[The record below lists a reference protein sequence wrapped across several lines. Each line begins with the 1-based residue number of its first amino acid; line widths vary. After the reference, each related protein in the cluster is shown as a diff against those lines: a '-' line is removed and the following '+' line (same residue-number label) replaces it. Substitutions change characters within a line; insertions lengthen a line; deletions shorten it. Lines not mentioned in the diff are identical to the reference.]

1 MSDELLVSQC
11 APTLAGLKTANMFS
25 AEYESR
31 EEVTAQLRRLNAVLV
46 PKGLRILPMRYMQ
59 SRVLLYLY
67 RPDALRRD
75 LENSDARDILRDCG
89 YETCDRAESCLSC
102 LIGKMRNNADFPHE
116 VGLFLG
122 YPPEDVR
129 GFIEHRG
136 KDFALSGY
144 WKVYGNPDAARALFA
159 RYTACSEEFCKK
171 LDDGARFEDLVVA
184 S

>member
-102 LIGKMRNNADFPHE
+102 LIGKMRNNADFPH
-116 VGLFLG
+116 
-122 YPPEDVR
+122 
-129 GFIEHRG
+129 
-136 KDFALSGY
+136 
-144 WKVYGNPDAARALFA
+144 
-159 RYTACSEEFCKK
+159 
-171 LDDGARFEDLVVA
+171 
-184 S
+184 

>member
-31 EEVTAQLRRLNAVLV
+31 EKMTAELRRLNAVLV
-46 PKGLRILPMRYMQ
+46 PRGLR
-59 SRVLLYLY
+59 RVLLYLY

-89 YETCDRAESCLSC
+89 YEACCRAESCLSC
-102 LIGKMRNNADFPHE
+102 LIGKMRSSADFPHE

-129 GFIEHRG
+129 GFMENRAAGFKLIG
-136 KDFALSGY
+136 C
-144 WKVYGNPDAARALFA
+144 WKVYGDVDAAREKFKSFESCTLRSRGKALD
-159 RYTACSEEFCKK
+159 EIIQ
-171 LDDGARFEDLVVA
+171 
-184 S
+184 

>member
-1 MSDELLVSQC
+1 
-11 APTLAGLKTANMFS
+11 MFS

-31 EEVTAQLRRLNAVLV
+31 EKMTAELRRLNAVLV
-46 PKGLRILPMRYMQ
+46 PRGLRILPMRYMQ

-89 YETCDRAESCLSC
+89 YEACCRAESCLSC
-102 LIGKMRNNADFPHE
+102 LIGKMRSGADFPHE

-129 GFIEHRG
+129 GFMEKRRRGLQAHRLLEGLRRRGRG
-136 KDFALSGY
+136 KRKIQKLRELHSPQPRQGSLMRSY
-144 WKVYGNPDAARALFA
+144 
-159 RYTACSEEFCKK
+159 SERDEF
-171 LDDGARFEDLVVA
+171 
-184 S
+184 